1 MDGLSAACQIPGSLL
16 PGWSWGTLPNSHS
29 NLPTFVYSVDI
40 YRCPLGTLV
49 ALETKSHSGLKQGD
63 QGLNVQSHPNMITA
77 LAPPRGCSGPSP
89 ICSGASETRRFPP
102 PLPAGK
108 PVPGSLEVF
117 RKTPAPP
124 LIYRVALSGL
134 CHLSSHIP
142 LFSPHPHPATLAF
155 LLFLK
160 YSYFAS
166 NHRAFALAVFQSGM
180 PFHPISPWLVFSDHL
195 GLCLNV
201 TSSERPF
208 HTLSYLLQLWPHFI

>member
-49 ALETKSHSGLKQGD
+49 ALETESHSGLKQGD
-63 QGLNVQSHPNMITA
+63 QGLNVQPHPNMITA

-117 RKTPAPP
+117 RKTPDPP

-134 CHLSSHIP
+134 CPPVQPHPPLLPSSPSSNTALPSVPKIFLLCFQPQGLCSSCFPVWNALPSHLSM
-142 LFSPHPHPATLAF
+142 
-155 LLFLK
+155 
-160 YSYFAS
+160 AS
-166 NHRAFALAVFQSGM
+166 IF
-180 PFHPISPWLVFSDHL
+180 
-195 GLCLNV
+195 
-201 TSSERPF
+201 
-208 HTLSYLLQLWPHFI
+208 